1 MACDIIKIGTLVRNK
16 EKFVKRRQ
24 RLIGP
29 NGDTLKAVELLTE
42 CYVLVQGNTVAAM
55 GPYKG
60 LKNVRKI
67 VIDCL
72 KNVHPIYHI
81 KELMIKKELAK
92 DPQLA
97 KESWERFLPKF
108 HKTSAAPKKKP
119 KKSLKKKKDYTP
131 FPPAQQPRKID
142 LQIESGEYFMKPAE
156 KKQKKMDEKKEKQVA
171 RTAERQRERESKFIA
186 PAEEDV
192 HLDE

>member
-1 MACDIIKIGTLVRNK
+1 MACDVIKIGTLVRNK

-29 NGDTLKAVELLTE
+29 NGDTLKAIELLTE
-42 CYVLVQGNTVAAM
+42 CYVLIQGNTVAAM

-92 DPQLA
+92 DPQLVN
-97 KESWERFLPKF
+97 ESWDRFLPKF
-108 HKTSAAPKKKP
+108 HKTTSAAPKKKS
-119 KKSLKKKKDYTP
+119 KKVGKKKDYTP
-131 FPPAQQPRKID
+131 FPPAPMPRKID
-142 LQIESGEYFMKPAE
+142 LQIESGEYFMKPSE
-156 KKQKKMDEKKEKQVA
+156 KKQKRMEEKKEKQVS
-171 RTAERQRERESKFIA
+171 RGAERQRERESKFI
-186 PAEEDV
+186 PPKEEDV
-192 HLDE
+192 HLV